1 MYYYPYLL
9 HLINFLSFRHY
20 NNINEVDIVN
30 FTNANTNTNNANNKV
45 IDLWSISRWSYHK
58 YKGVK
63 TFTAS
68 YNYYTHN
75 YEFNDK
81 RYILY
86 DDVVNEA
93 LNI

>member
-9 HLINFLSFRHY
+9 HLINFLSFRYY

-30 FTNANTNTNNANNKV
+30 FTNANTNTNNKV

-68 YNYYTHN
+68 YNYCTQN

-81 RYILY
+81 RYISY